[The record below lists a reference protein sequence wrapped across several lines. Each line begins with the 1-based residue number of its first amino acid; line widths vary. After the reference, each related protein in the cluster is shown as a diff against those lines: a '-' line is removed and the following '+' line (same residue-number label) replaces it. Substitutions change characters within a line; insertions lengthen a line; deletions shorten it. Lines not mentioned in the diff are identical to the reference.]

1 MKSLKFRYCAGEQF
15 DKGMKLL
22 SSIVSS
28 SKDGISQ
35 CSQINVT
42 ETSIVLSCK

>member
-1 MKSLKFRYCAGEQF
+1 MKCLKFRYCEVEQF
-15 DKGMKLL
+15 DKEMKLL

-28 SKDGISQ
+28 SKGGISQ